1 LDCSHCDSAQL
12 RLLIQYSNN
21 YTPQIEDITH
31 HNAYPYKVWIY
42 VDALH
47 SPLSKV
53 GDDGDSQGDDREYG
67 TNVRHPSESK
77 GYRRRLSWR
86 IGVEILGST
95 K

>member
-1 LDCSHCDSAQL
+1 MTAHTAIPLKAL
-12 RLLIQYSNN
+12 QYSSN

-31 HNAYPYKVWIY
+31 HHAYPYKVWIY
-42 VDALH
+42 VARCSAH

-95 K
+95 R